1 MTSPEQ
7 VKQQFALHGL
17 SIREWAAMRGFSEG
31 LVYAVLAGKNK
42 ASRGE
47 SFRIAVALGL
57 REEPPMTAAPAF
69 VSEVLAHR
77 SSKSTSR
84 TSLES
89 AMT

>member
-1 MTSPEQ
+1 MNSQE
-7 VKQQFALHGL
+7 VKNILRAHGL
-17 SIREWAAMRGFSEG
+17 TVSAFARAHGFNEN

-57 REEPPMTAAPAF
+57 KQQPNTAEAPDF
-69 VSEVLAHR
+69 VRKLLA
-77 SSKSTSR
+77 SQQANTANV
-84 TSLES
+84 TEA